1 MLLFTQYKPTW
12 LTTIGSQCLA
22 ALSANVARCLR
33 STVTCGKTSATATG
47 AEAEVKIFAV
57 FVTQWR
63 STVEQSA
70 RKFGNLPLQAKKQCM
85 SELQAHHCMTPEQ
98 W

>member
-33 STVTCGKTSATATG
+33 STVTCGKTSAAATG
-47 AEAEVKIFAV
+47 AEAEVKILPCLLLNKDQQLNNSLVSLA
-57 FVTQWR
+57 TCLCRQR
-63 STVEQSA
+63 SRAWVNCKLITA
-70 RKFGNLPLQAKKQCM
+70 WLQN
-85 SELQAHHCMTPEQ
+85 S
-98 W
+98 